1 MNNEKKPPDQPV
13 NRESESLESDE
24 PEQGLLHKL
33 RKEQKALQERMKALN
48 KELRKVRKERRHTQ
62 LPTPEKDVEDVQSSL
77 EVHIEQVAE
86 GLEHK
91 IESYVSS
98 ILDSVTD
105 SVKGALNGLFS
116 FGDRVEAKKRR
127 KSEIITQ
134 QESFQQAER
143 FFQQGKFKG
152 ALERLDQLDIQE
164 DVPEIEQLQGQLLKC
179 RIYAL
184 LDINK
189 AQDIANQVI
198 KSSQDLNLPLIRA
211 DALLVITEAWLELG
225 KLKVSRNF
233 LDQTKAVLA
242 TITHTST
249 SAFAEREA
257 TVLAL
262 EGGLYTYQG
271 LIERAVECI
280 QHSLTLREQLG
291 TPQAIAHSLSYL
303 GRVYLHTGEY
313 DRGLDV
319 FQQSLTLRE
328 QLQHPQT
335 IAHSLFYLGRTYY
348 LKGDL
353 NHAINFIQKSLAIRE
368 KLGIQ
373 HEIVESLIWIGSV
386 NLLQGELERAL
397 EICRSSLAFFE
408 QLGIPGTLAE
418 ARSLQIIGRV
428 YILKG
433 ELERALE
440 YLQRSLALEEA
451 RGYKDEIGWNLAFI
465 GIVYMTQGQLEVA
478 VEYLTKSLKVNEDV
492 GDALLTGV
500 TLTSLVQAYLE
511 LGHLEPARRYV
522 QRLEEFREITPSKFA
537 DLQYNLAQA
546 MLLKGSPRTRD
557 KMRALDLFQQV
568 VEDEVRDIYGSV
580 LASFNLCE
588 LLFYEF
594 KTSEDPT
601 ILHEIQKVTNRL
613 LDLAE
618 VQHSPLYLTETY
630 FLQAK
635 LALLELDVPR
645 ARRLFTQAQAIAEE
659 KGLEKLAQSIS
670 SEHDAL
676 LAQLNTWETL
686 RAHEAPLVEARE
698 LSDVE
703 ELLTRLV
710 QQRAV
715 EPPELQPEEPL
726 LLMVLT
732 ESGLSIFT
740 KKFELGQQLND
751 QLIGGLLTAINAFGK
766 DVFAEEEGI
775 DRVMYHGYT
784 VVVKPL
790 DAMLVC
796 YMFKGYS
803 YLALQKLEQFV
814 EGVQSSSKIWA
825 TLSTGTKT
833 DSALKAVEVSGTVA
847 EPGLHQLI
855 TEIFLLESN

>member
-1 MNNEKKPPDQPV
+1 MNNEQPPPDQPV
-13 NRESESLESDE
+13 DRVSESLESDE
-24 PEQGLLHKL
+24 TEQELLHKL
-33 RKEQKALQERMKALN
+33 RKEQKALQERMKALD

-62 LPTPEKDVEDVQSSL
+62 LPTPEKDVEDVQSSF

-91 IESYVSS
+91 IENYVSN

-127 KSEIITQ
+127 KSEIIAQ

-143 FFQQGKFKG
+143 FFQQGKFQE
-152 ALERLDQLDIQE
+152 ALERLDQLDTLE
-164 DVPEIEQLQGQLLKC
+164 DDPEIKQLQGQLLKC

-184 LDINK
+184 LDIKK

-198 KSSQDLNLPLIRA
+198 KSRQDLNLPLIRA
-211 DALLVITEAWLELG
+211 DALLVIAEAWLELG
-225 KLKVSRNF
+225 KLKASRNF
-233 LDQTKAVLA
+233 LDQIKAVLA
-242 TITHTST
+242 TITNTST
-249 SAFAEREA
+249 SAVTEREA

-271 LIERAVECI
+271 PIERAVE
-280 QHSLTLREQLG
+280 
-291 TPQAIAHSLSYL
+291 YL
-303 GRVYLHTGEY
+303 
-313 DRGLDV
+313 
-319 FQQSLTLRE
+319 QQSLTLRE
-328 QLQHPQT
+328 QLGNPQEVAHSLSYLGIAYRHT
-335 IAHSLFYLGRTYY
+335 EEFEHALGVLQQSLSLREQLNNPQAIAHSLFYLGRTYY
-348 LKGDL
+348 QKGEHDRSVEFL
-353 NHAINFIQKSLAIRE
+353 QKSLAIRTQ
-368 KLGIQ
+368 LGTPYGIA
-373 HEIVESLIWIGSV
+373 ECLAWLGSV
-386 NLLQGELERAL
+386 YMLQGEWNHAL
-397 EICRSSLAFFE
+397 EIFRKSLMICE
-408 QLGIPGTLAE
+408 QLGIPGTFAE
-418 ARSLQIIGRV
+418 ARSFLNIGR
-428 YILKG
+428 IHTLKG
-433 ELERALE
+433 EWEPTLEN
-440 YLQRSLALEEA
+440 LQKSLALEEA
-451 RGYKDEIGWNLAFI
+451 RGYKEQIGYILSYFSV
-465 GIVYMTQGQLEVA
+465 VYQQKGQLEA
-478 VEYLTKSLKVNEDV
+478 ALEYLKKSLKAYEEAGPDSLA
-492 GDALLTGV
+492 GFTLTG
-500 TLTSLVQAYLE
+500 LVQVFIE
-511 LGHLEPARRYV
+511 LGNLEAARRYV
-522 QRLEEFREITPSKFA
+522 QRLEEFSKKAPSKFA
-537 DLQYNLAQA
+537 EIRYNIAQA
-546 MLLKGSPRTRD
+546 LLLKASPRTRD
-557 KMRALDLFQQV
+557 KMRALDLYKQI
-568 VEDEVRDIYGSV
+568 VEDEVIDILGTAR
-580 LASFNLCE
+580 ASFNLCE
-588 LLFYEF
+588 LLFFEF
-594 KTSEDPT
+594 KTSEDPV

-618 VQHSPLYLTETY
+618 VQHSHLYLTETY

-645 ARRLFTQAQAIAEE
+645 ARRLFNQAQAIAEE

-686 RAHEAPLVEARE
+686 KAHEAPLVKARE

-710 QQRAV
+710 RQRAV
-715 EPPELQPEEPL
+715 EPPKLQPEEPL

-732 ESGLSIFT
+732 ESGISIFT
-740 KKFELGQQLND
+740 KKFELGQQLDD

-766 DVFAEEEGI
+766 DVFSEEEGV

-790 DAMLVC
+790 NSMLIC

-814 EGVQSSSKIWA
+814 EGVQASSEIWE

-833 DSALKAVEVSGTVA
+833 DAALKAVEVSGTVA